1 MKNII
6 FILIYLY
13 IAGFIIF
20 GLNAMVR
27 FHAKSRQALINT
39 FKKSKNYANNNTS
52 KVRDIAV
59 IIVCIC
65 AVIVSITALIMV
77 IKMK

>member
-20 GLNAMVR
+20 GLNAMNR
-27 FHAKSRQALINT
+27 FHAKVINIA
-39 FKKSKNYANNNTS
+39 KKSINYTNNNS
-52 KVRDIAV
+52 NKVRDIAV
-59 IIVCIC
+59 IVVCIC